1 MQANKFVESYFE
13 AWNHADPEGVADH
26 LAPNGIYLD
35 IPDNIPLNHAELIVS
50 LSEFFTDFPQHYE
63 LIGEILTSENTIAFQ
78 YKVHPADD
86 CGTEQSAQSYCGA
99 EFMTLNGDT
108 ALSITNYYDVPQ
120 RVILDKYAKSGLR
133 REQMHEYMRRL
144 DVIMES
150 QRAYLEPD
158 LTLPILAGNVGC
170 SVNHLSQVINS
181 GFKMSFFD
189 YINNYRIRRA
199 KEILLQIDSQNS
211 AILNVAFSVGFNSN
225 SAFYAAFKKH
235 AGVTPAAF
243 RRSHNKRTH

>member
-1 MQANKFVESYFE
+1 MKARTTGKQDLVQ
-13 AWNHADPEGVADH
+13 
-26 LAPNGIYLD
+26 PN
-35 IPDNIPLNHAELIVS
+35 AE
-50 LSEFFTDFPQHYE
+50 
-63 LIGEILTSENTIAFQ
+63 NR
-78 YKVHPADD
+78 YKVTRADLPLSCPMPGMSLWNSHPKVYLPVQKTGAAK
-86 CGTEQSAQSYCGA
+86 CPYCGA

-108 ALSITNYYDVPQ
+108 ALTITNYYDVPQ
-120 RVILDKYAKSGLR
+120 RVILGKYAKSGLR
-133 REQMHEYMRRL
+133 KEQMHEYMRRL

-150 QRAYLEPD
+150 QRAYLKPD
-158 LTLPILAGNVGC
+158 LTLPILAESVGC

-181 GFKMSFFD
+181 GFAMSFFD

-243 RRSHNKRTH
+243 RRSHNKSTH